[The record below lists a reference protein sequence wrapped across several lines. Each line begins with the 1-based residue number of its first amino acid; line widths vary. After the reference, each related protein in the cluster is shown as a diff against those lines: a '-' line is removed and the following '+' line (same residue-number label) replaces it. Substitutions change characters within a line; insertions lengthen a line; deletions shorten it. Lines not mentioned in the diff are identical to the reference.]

1 VEITRINSITIK
13 SSRRLNKLGESKNED
28 MLKYL
33 DNSIKEDLE
42 TIQKDLSIKTDKSG
56 QKVERTNKNKAF
68 QEEIQNESKEMIR
81 AISHVSF
88 TNQTDMFD
96 HYDSQNS
103 FNNNKLTGLTNF
115 EVVESSC
122 KELDESNAPDDG
134 SDQANIQSS
143 FLNLR
148 TCKNKFFENG
158 MSEENIST
166 INDRIHT
173 ENVTE
178 HSMIEM
184 IKNYNNKQADYFSF
198 DTNEEK
204 LRETH
209 DLPITQSCNK
219 LNLDTFDKNVV
230 YVSENEHQNKEN
242 KTEKETDS
250 MNYTTNRENVQ
261 TPSNNPPF
269 EINLLSSMESSIKPE
284 FGSSNYYRYEG

>member
-1 VEITRINSITIK
+1 MEITRINSITIK

-204 LRETH
+204 LRETY

>member
-13 SSRRLNKLGESKNED
+13 LSRRLNKLGESKNED

-33 DNSIKEDLE
+33 DNSIKEDSE
-42 TIQKDLSIKTDKSG
+42 TIQKDLSTKTDKSG
-56 QKVERTNKNKAF
+56 QRVERTNKNKAF

-81 AISHVSF
+81 TISHVSF

-103 FNNNKLTGLTNF
+103 FNNDKLTGLTNF

-158 MSEENIST
+158 MSEENISN

-204 LRETH
+204 LRETY

-269 EINLLSSMESSIKPE
+269 EVNLLSSMESSIKPE

>member
-1 VEITRINSITIK
+1 MEITRINSITIK

-33 DNSIKEDLE
+33 DNSIKEDSE
-42 TIQKDLSIKTDKSG
+42 TIQKDFSIKTDKSG
-56 QKVERTNKNKAF
+56 QRVERTNKNKAF

-103 FNNNKLTGLTNF
+103 FNNDKLTGLTNF
-115 EVVESSC
+115 EAVESSC

-158 MSEENIST
+158 MSEENISN

-204 LRETH
+204 LRETY

-219 LNLDTFDKNVV
+219 LNLDTFDKNMV

-242 KTEKETDS
+242 NTEKETDS

>member
-1 VEITRINSITIK
+1 MEITRINSITIK

-33 DNSIKEDLE
+33 DNSIKEDSE
-42 TIQKDLSIKTDKSG
+42 TIQKDFSIKTDKSG
-56 QKVERTNKNKAF
+56 QRVERTNKNKAF

-103 FNNNKLTGLTNF
+103 FNNDKLTGLTNF
-115 EVVESSC
+115 EAVESSC

-158 MSEENIST
+158 MSEENISD

-204 LRETH
+204 LRETY

-219 LNLDTFDKNVV
+219 LNLDTFDKNMV

-242 KTEKETDS
+242 NTEKETDS